1 MVMAGEDYAIGLM
14 QEQRDRLKEVGVQVS
29 FVAHTKVRTKS
40 DPISGVEY
48 DILDAKLMARVFDE
62 FKTKYDVIG
71 TAYIDRDIDL
81 EKTKDIMG
89 KDVVKG
95 KIEQEKRLITFRD
108 NNYSVVCKS
117 RFKHITDSI
126 SLDADEFVGAI
137 NDAIEAQYKESGGK
151 NLKAEKKKQAAEKAE
166 ELEEKMEAA
175 TKTDLTNE
183 EREALVMKIAAGA
196 QGGNPDHLAK
206 IKEILQENDIKSMGE
221 IKDADAEVLMELVA
235 IFE

>member
-1 MVMAGEDYAIGLM
+1 MAGEDYAISLM
-14 QEQRDRLKEVGVQVS
+14 LEQRDRLKAVGVQVS

-89 KDVVKG
+89 KDIVKG

-117 RFKHITDSI
+117 RFKHIVDKI
-126 SLDADEFVGAI
+126 PLDADAFVGAI
-137 NDAIEAQYKESGGK
+137 NDAIKAQYEEAGGK
-151 NLKAEKKKQAAEKAE
+151 NLDAEKKKQATERTE
-166 ELEEKMEAA
+166 ELEERMETTA
-175 TKTDLTNE
+175 KTDLTNE
-183 EREALVMKIAAGA
+183 EREALVMKVAAGV
-196 QGGNPDHLAK
+196 QGGNPDHLAE
-206 IKEILQENDIKSMGE
+206 IKEILQKSGIKSMSE
-221 IKDADAEVLMELVA
+221 IKDADVEVLMELVA